1 MNSRRRNKK
10 NTRLVIESK
19 RKRKEKD
26 HSLRYTLRERS
37 FHGDGLESRCKR
49 DADVLKL
56 FRSGSYAP
64 NEEGLATL
72 CVLKKSF
79 STGSFSKVTYMF
91 RVTLNFRD
99 DISALHLHHFEGGR
113 HLKERSK
120 NTRECAAFVLRS
132 PIKQNSALKK
142 QQAFRF

>member
-99 DISALHLHHFEGGR
+99 DISALHLHHFE
-113 HLKERSK
+113 
-120 NTRECAAFVLRS
+120 VVV
-132 PIKQNSALKK
+132 I
-142 QQAFRF
+142 

>member
-64 NEEGLATL
+64 NEEGLAT
-72 CVLKKSF
+72 CLKKSRGKKRREKAF
-79 STGSFSKVTYMF
+79 KTT
-91 RVTLNFRD
+91 RV
-99 DISALHLHHFEGGR
+99 
-113 HLKERSK
+113 
-120 NTRECAAFVLRS
+120 
-132 PIKQNSALKK
+132 
-142 QQAFRF
+142 

>member
-19 RKRKEKD
+19 RMRKEKD

-99 DISALHLHHFEGGR
+99 DISALQLHHFEGSSFKGEVR
-113 HLKERSK
+113 
-120 NTRECAAFVLRS
+120 TR
-132 PIKQNSALKK
+132 
-142 QQAFRF
+142 

>member
-79 STGSFSKVTYMF
+79 STGSFSKG
-91 RVTLNFRD
+91 LN
-99 DISALHLHHFEGGR
+99 
-113 HLKERSK
+113 
-120 NTRECAAFVLRS
+120 
-132 PIKQNSALKK
+132 PILICLG
-142 QQAFRF
+142 